1 MLSVAVLGA
10 SGYTGVELV
19 RLLLGH
25 PTVQFA
31 ALAAEKQAGKHLA
44 EVFPA
49 VSGVMLPRMEKIEAV
64 NFSDIDAVFCC
75 LPHAATQAVVKNLPE
90 NLVIIDLSA
99 DFRLRDVAMYAE
111 WYGTHQAP
119 ALQPEAVY
127 GLSEFAR
134 DAVKKARLIANPGC
148 YPTAAQLALLPLI
161 SERVIDWH
169 DIVIDAKSGVSG
181 AGRSLR
187 ESSLAAEVQEGFTAY
202 GLEGHRHRPE
212 IEQELSL
219 AAGAPVTVT
228 FAPHL
233 LPMNRGILETIYL
246 RLTAGCN
253 LDDARQVLEQ
263 RYADEAFVQVL
274 PVGQTASTRHVRGSN
289 MCHLSLHPGRT
300 PGQIIVCSAIDN
312 LIKGASG
319 QAVQNL
325 NIRFG
330 FAETTALGRVGV
342 FP

>member
-25 PTVQFA
+25 PKVRIV
-31 ALAAEKQAGKHLA
+31 ALAAEKQAGKHLVD
-44 EVFPA
+44 VFPA
-49 VSGVMLPRMEKIEAV
+49 VAGAVLPRMEKIEGV
-64 NFSDIDAVFCC
+64 NFKEIDAVFCC

-90 NLVIIDLSA
+90 HLVVIDLSA
-99 DFRLRDVAMYAE
+99 DFRLRDVAVYE
-111 WYGTHQAP
+111 QWYGSHQAP
-119 ALQPEAVY
+119 ELQPKAVY
-127 GLSEFAR
+127 GLAEFAR

-148 YPTAAQLALLPLI
+148 YPTAAQLALLPLMG
-161 SERVIDWH
+161 ECVIDAH
-169 DIVIDAKSGVSG
+169 DIFIDAKSGVSG

-212 IEQELSL
+212 IEQELSI

-246 RLTAGCN
+246 RLAAGRTVE
-253 LDDARQVLEQ
+253 DARRVLEQ
-263 RYADEAFVQVL
+263 RYAYEAFVQVL

-289 MCHLSLHPGRT
+289 MCHLSIHPGRT
-300 PGQIIVCSAIDN
+300 SGQFIVCSVIDN
-312 LIKGASG
+312 LLKGASG

-330 FAETTALGRVGV
+330 FDEGTALARIGI